1 MYITDFVCTYKLM
14 YTENDQQAMFQIQ
27 FLQAFDIQGYN
38 FDQINMT
45 LYFLYSNIKNNKDL
59 SDIINSFVFPSEYV
73 EQNQTE
79 MEIYVSKMI
88 FLFSYETFDLFHSC
102 LIDFFN
108 SGNVQLVNL
117 MNLKNKMHP

>member
-1 MYITDFVCTYKLM
+1 MYITDFMCTYKLM
-14 YTENDQQAMFQIQ
+14 DTENDQQAMFQIQ
-27 FLQAFDIQGYN
+27 FLQAFNIQVYN

-45 LYFLYSNIKNNKDL
+45 LYFLYSNIKDNKDL
-59 SDIINSFVFPSEYV
+59 NDIINSFVFPSEYV

-88 FLFSYETFDLFHSC
+88 FLFSYETFDLFHLC
-102 LIDFFN
+102 LIDFFK

-117 MNLKNKMHP
+117 MNLKNKLHP

>member
-14 YTENDQQAMFQIQ
+14 DTENDQQAMFQIQ
-27 FLQAFDIQGYN
+27 FLQAFNIQGYN

-45 LYFLYSNIKNNKDL
+45 LYFLYSNIKDNKDL
-59 SDIINSFVFPSEYV
+59 NDIINSFVFPSEYV

-88 FLFSYETFDLFHSC
+88 FLFSYETFDLFHLC

-108 SGNVQLVNL
+108 SGNVQHVNL